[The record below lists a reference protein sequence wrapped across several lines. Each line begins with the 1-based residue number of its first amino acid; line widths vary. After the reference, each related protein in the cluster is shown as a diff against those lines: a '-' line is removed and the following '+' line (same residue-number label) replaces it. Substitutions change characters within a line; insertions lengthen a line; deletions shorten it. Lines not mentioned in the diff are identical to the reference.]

1 MIAGPLF
8 GLGNSPAN
16 KTTPIRPRQ
25 SEPQNPGFTLPN
37 FKNSP
42 TIPGF
47 GSLGEV
53 KTTIENGNSNLRP
66 DAPPFKP
73 GRAGERN
80 HVGQF
85 EPPAPQRLIQPN
97 SFKTE
102 KGPVDGPQ
110 GDQFTPGRPR
120 GDFEARGPRRESWD
134 EPRGPSGD
142 FKPPNW
148 REQGPND
155 FGQHGRDFRP
165 DDAGPNFRGPPG
177 DRFHG
182 PIPDRQ
188 GLLGSPPRPL
198 DMDSRPGLLGAPPAQ
213 KPPQLMQG
221 PPGSQGGP
229 TGPGENDFHHQG
241 KPTLEGNLKEILSF
255 LIGILECVV

>member
-1 MIAGPLF
+1 MLTDAYIPLLILYATSSVAGPSF

-47 GSLGEV
+47 GSLGDV
-53 KTTIENGNSNLRP
+53 NTTVENGNSTLRP

-73 GRAGERN
+73 GRPGERN

-85 EPPAPQRLIQPN
+85 EPPAPQRLTQPN

-102 KGPVDGPQ
+102 KGPRPFDGPQ
-110 GDQFTPGRPR
+110 GDQFAPGRPR
-120 GDFEARGPRRESWD
+120 GDFETGGPQRESWD

-155 FGQHGRDFRP
+155 FGQHGRDFRS
-165 DDAGPNFRGPPG
+165 DDGGPNFRGPPG

-182 PIPDRQ
+182 PMTDRQ

-198 DMDSRPGLLGAPPAQ
+198 DMDARPGLLGAPPAQ

-229 TGPGENDFHHQG
+229 TGPGGNDFLHQG
-241 KPTLEGNLKEILSF
+241 TWA
-255 LIGILECVV
+255 